1 MIMAPSEALGPQQR
15 VGEVEQQ
22 AERDEAGERIIEGH
36 GAAPLQPFAGIGVT
50 DACDEEA
57 ERERQHDDIEH
68 GRFLCE
74 MDHEP
79 T

>member
-1 MIMAPSEALGPQQR
+1 MAPSEAFGPQQR

-22 AERDEAGERIIEGH
+22 AERDETGERIIEGH
-36 GAAPLQPFAGIGVT
+36 GAAPLQAFAGIGVT

-57 ERERQHDDIEH
+57 ERERQHGYIEH
-68 GRFLCE
+68 GMFLC
-74 MDHEP
+74 DVDREP